1 LYEYRARRAGPAIL
15 ISIAVELLLL
25 LGYGTLLLRPAVG
38 LA

>member
-1 LYEYRARRAGPAIL
+1 MSFHARAIVTCMAA
-15 ISIAVELLLL
+15 LL